1 MLTELFTSRTRINLL
16 LKLFLN
22 PEVSSYLRELA
33 REFNLTPNALK
44 EELDNLST
52 TGYLEKEQRGNSIY
66 YKANTKHPI
75 FPEIHSIVKKHFGID
90 KILERILN
98 DLGRV
103 DAVYALDDYAT
114 GRDSGL
120 IDLLI
125 VGTVDMDKIQ
135 GMKRSAELEIKRKI
149 RLMVMTALEFAES
162 REMILKRPNW
172 RIL

>member
-1 MLTELFTSRTRINLL
+1 MLTELFTSRTRISLL

-44 EELDNLST
+44 EELDNLSN

-90 KILERILN
+90 KILDQILN
-98 DLGRV
+98 DLGKV
-103 DAVYALDDYAT
+103 DAVYALDDYAL

-120 IDLLI
+120 IDVLI
-125 VGTVDMDKIQ
+125 VGDVDLDKIT
-135 GMKRSAELEIKRKI
+135 GMRHQVEKEIKRKI
-149 RLMVMTALEFAES
+149 RLMVMTAQEFAES

-172 RIL
+172 RML

>member
-44 EELDNLST
+44 EELDNLSA

-90 KILERILN
+90 KILDRILN
-98 DLGRV
+98 DLGKV
-103 DAVYALDDYAT
+103 DAVYALDDYAS

-125 VGTVDMDKIQ
+125 VGAVDMDKIQ
-135 GMKRSAELEIKRKI
+135 GMKRSAEMEIKRKI
-149 RLMVMTALEFAES
+149 RLMVMTAQEFDES
-162 REMILKRPNW
+162 RDMILKRPNW

>member
-1 MLTELFTSRTRINLL
+1 MLTELFTSRTRISLL

-44 EELDNLST
+44 EELDNLSA

-90 KILERILN
+90 KILEQILN
-98 DLGRV
+98 DLGKV

-120 IDLLI
+120 IDVLI
-125 VGTVDMDKIQ
+125 VGDVDMDKIT
-135 GMKRSAELEIKRKI
+135 GMRHHVEKEIKRKI
-149 RLMVMTALEFAES
+149 RLMVMTAQEFAES

-172 RIL
+172 RML

>member
-22 PEVSSYLRELA
+22 PKVSSYLRELA

-44 EELDNLST
+44 EELDNLSA

-66 YKANTKHPI
+66 YKANTRHPI

-90 KILERILN
+90 KILDRILN
-98 DLGRV
+98 DLGKV

-125 VGTVDMDKIQ
+125 VGVVDMDKIQ
-135 GMKRSAELEIKRKI
+135 GMKRSAEMEIKRKI
-149 RLMVMTALEFAES
+149 RLMVMMAQEFAES

-172 RIL
+172 RML

>member
-44 EELDNLST
+44 EELDNLSA

-90 KILERILN
+90 KILDRILN
-98 DLGRV
+98 DLGKV
-103 DAVYALDDYAT
+103 DAVYALDDYAS

-125 VGTVDMDKIQ
+125 VGAADMDKIQ
-135 GMKRSAELEIKRKI
+135 GMKRSAEMEIKRKI
-149 RLMVMTALEFAES
+149 RLMVMTAQEFAES

>member
-44 EELDNLST
+44 EELDNLSA

-90 KILERILN
+90 KILDRILN
-98 DLGRV
+98 DLGKV

>member
-52 TGYLEKEQRGNSIY
+52 TGYLQKEQRGNSIY
-66 YKANTKHPI
+66 YKANTRHPI

-90 KILERILN
+90 KILDRILN
-98 DLGRV
+98 DLGKV
-103 DAVYALDDYAT
+103 DAVYALDDYAN

-125 VGTVDMDKIQ
+125 VGTVNMDKIQ
-135 GMKRSAELEIKRKI
+135 GMKRSAEMEIKRKI
-149 RLMVMTALEFAES
+149 RLMVMTAQEFDES
-162 REMILKRPNW
+162 RDMILKRPNW

>member
-1 MLTELFTSRTRINLL
+1 MLTELFTSRTRISLL

-44 EELDNLST
+44 EELDNLSN

-90 KILERILN
+90 KILDRILN
-98 DLGRV
+98 DLGKV
-103 DAVYALDDYAT
+103 DAVYALDDYAN

-125 VGTVDMDKIQ
+125 VGTVNMDKIQ
-135 GMKRSAELEIKRKI
+135 GMKRSAEMEIKRKI
-149 RLMVMTALEFAES
+149 RLMVMTAQEFDES
-162 REMILKRPNW
+162 RDMILKRPNW

>member
-44 EELDNLST
+44 EELDNLSA

-90 KILERILN
+90 KILDRILN
-98 DLGRV
+98 DLGKV
-103 DAVYALDDYAT
+103 DAVYALDDYAN

-125 VGTVDMDKIQ
+125 VGAVDMDKIQ
-135 GMKRSAELEIKRKI
+135 GMKRSAEMEIKRKI
-149 RLMVMTALEFAES
+149 RLMVMTAQEFAES

>member
-90 KILERILN
+90 KILDRILN
-98 DLGRV
+98 DLGKV

>member
-44 EELDNLST
+44 EELDNLSA

-90 KILERILN
+90 KILDRILN
-98 DLGRV
+98 DLGKV
-103 DAVYALDDYAT
+103 DAVYALDDYAN

-125 VGTVDMDKIQ
+125 VGTVNMDKIQ
-135 GMKRSAELEIKRKI
+135 GMKRSAEMEIKRKI
-149 RLMVMTALEFAES
+149 RLMVMTAQEFDES
-162 REMILKRPNW
+162 RDMILKRPNW

>member
-1 MLTELFTSRTRINLL
+1 M
-16 LKLFLN
+16 
-22 PEVSSYLRELA
+22 
-33 REFNLTPNALK
+33 
-44 EELDNLST
+44 ST

-90 KILERILN
+90 KILDRILN
-98 DLGRV
+98 DLGKV

-120 IDLLI
+120 IDLLL

>member
-44 EELDNLST
+44 EELDNLSA

-90 KILERILN
+90 KILDRILN
-98 DLGRV
+98 DLGKV

-125 VGTVDMDKIQ
+125 VGIVDMDKIQ
-135 GMKRSAELEIKRKI
+135 GMKHSAEMEIKRKI
-149 RLMVMTALEFAES
+149 RLMVMTAQEFTES

-172 RIL
+172 RML

>member
-44 EELDNLST
+44 EELDNLSA

-90 KILERILN
+90 KILDRILN
-98 DLGRV
+98 DLGKV
-103 DAVYALDDYAT
+103 DAVYALDDYAN

-135 GMKRSAELEIKRKI
+135 GMKRSAEMEIKRKI
-149 RLMVMTALEFAES
+149 RLMVMTAQEFAES

>member
-1 MLTELFTSRTRINLL
+1 MLTELFTSRTRISLL

-44 EELDNLST
+44 EELDNLSR
-52 TGYLEKEQRGNSIY
+52 TGYLEKMHRGNSIY

-90 KILERILN
+90 KILDQILN
-98 DLGRV
+98 GLGRV
-103 DAVYALDDYAT
+103 DEVYALDDYAI

-120 IDLLI
+120 IDVLI
-125 VGTVDMDKIQ
+125 VGNVDMDKIE
-135 GMKRSAELEIKRKI
+135 GLRRNVEMEIKRKI
-149 RLMVMTALEFAES
+149 RLMVMTTQEFSES
-162 REMILKRPNW
+162 RDMILKRPHW
-172 RIL
+172 RML

>member
-44 EELDNLST
+44 EELDNLSA

-66 YKANTKHPI
+66 YKANTRHPI

-90 KILERILN
+90 KILDRILN
-98 DLGRV
+98 DLGKV

-125 VGTVDMDKIQ
+125 VGVVDMDRIQ
-135 GMKRSAELEIKRKI
+135 GMKHSAEMEIKRKI
-149 RLMVMTALEFAES
+149 RLMVMTAQEFTES
-162 REMILKRPNW
+162 REMIMKRPNW
-172 RIL
+172 RML

>member
-44 EELDNLST
+44 EELDNLSA

-90 KILERILN
+90 KILDRILN
-98 DLGRV
+98 DLGKV
-103 DAVYALDDYAT
+103 DAVYALDDYAN

-135 GMKRSAELEIKRKI
+135 GMKRSAEMEIKRKI
-149 RLMVMTALEFAES
+149 RLMVMTAPEFAES
-162 REMILKRPNW
+162 REMILRRPNW

>member
-1 MLTELFTSRTRINLL
+1 MLTELFTSRTRISLL

-44 EELDNLST
+44 EELDNLSS
-52 TGYLEKEQRGNSIY
+52 TGYLEKEQRGNSIF

-90 KILERILN
+90 KILDQILN
-98 DLGRV
+98 DLGKV
-103 DAVYALDDYAT
+103 DAVYALDDYAI

-120 IDLLI
+120 IDILI
-125 VGTVDMDKIQ
+125 VGDVDMDKIQ
-135 GMKRSAELEIKRKI
+135 GLRHNVEMEIKRKI
-149 RLMVMTALEFAES
+149 RLMVMTAQEFAES
-162 REMILKRPNW
+162 CDMILKRPNW
-172 RIL
+172 RML

>member
-44 EELDNLST
+44 EELDNLSA

-90 KILERILN
+90 KILDRILN
-98 DLGRV
+98 DLGKV
-103 DAVYALDDYAT
+103 DAVYALDDYAN

-135 GMKRSAELEIKRKI
+135 GMKRSAEMEIKRKI
-149 RLMVMTALEFAES
+149 RLMVMTAQEFDES
-162 REMILKRPNW
+162 RDMILKRPNW
-172 RIL
+172 RML

>member
-44 EELDNLST
+44 EELDNLSA

-90 KILERILN
+90 KILDRILN
-98 DLGRV
+98 DLGKV
-103 DAVYALDDYAT
+103 DAVYALDDYAS
-114 GRDSGL
+114 GRDSGI

-125 VGTVDMDKIQ
+125 VGAVDMDKIQ
-135 GMKRSAELEIKRKI
+135 GMKRSAEMEIKRKI
-149 RLMVMTALEFAES
+149 RLMVMTAQEFDES
-162 REMILKRPNW
+162 RDMILKRPNW

>member
-1 MLTELFTSRTRINLL
+1 M

-44 EELDNLST
+44 EELDNLSA

-66 YKANTKHPI
+66 YKANTRHPI

-90 KILERILN
+90 KILDRILN
-98 DLGRV
+98 DLGKV

-125 VGTVDMDKIQ
+125 VGVVDMDKIQ
-135 GMKRSAELEIKRKI
+135 GMKRSAEMEIKRKI
-149 RLMVMTALEFAES
+149 RLMVMMAQEFAES

-172 RIL
+172 RML

>member
-90 KILERILN
+90 KILDRILN
-98 DLGRV
+98 DLGKV

-135 GMKRSAELEIKRKI
+135 GMKRSAESEIKRKI

>member
-44 EELDNLST
+44 EELDNLSA

-66 YKANTKHPI
+66 YKANTRHPI

-90 KILERILN
+90 KILDRILN
-98 DLGRV
+98 DLGKV
-103 DAVYALDDYAT
+103 DAVYALDDYAN

-125 VGTVDMDKIQ
+125 VGAVDMDKIQ
-135 GMKRSAELEIKRKI
+135 GMKRSAEMEIKRKI
-149 RLMVMTALEFAES
+149 RLMVMTAQEFDES
-162 REMILKRPNW
+162 RDMILKRPNW
-172 RIL
+172 RML